1 KDIISEVNKILK
13 EFADVFPTTLPG
25 KLPPKHAIDHTIEL
39 VPGTEPPIRPIYKM
53 SYTELDELK
62 KQLTD
67 LSKKEDDMNSSHLC
81 LLVNRVWCT
90 WAVGILW
97 RDTERY
103 LDPLTDSK
111 R

>member
-1 KDIISEVNKILK
+1 MKGTTCSLPRTTCIS
-13 EFADVFPTTLPG
+13 LPDSCI
-25 KLPPKHAIDHTIEL
+25 KYIFE
-39 VPGTEPPIRPIYKM
+39 Y
-53 SYTELDELK
+53 S
-62 KQLTD
+62 
-67 LSKKEDDMNSSHLC
+67 EDDMNSSHLC

-111 R
+111 RVLSAFHLDWVFETKEK